1 MGLRDGIEL
10 GLSLSNAYNQDL
22 YQRADAERRQA
33 DAAYQ
38 EEARQRQRGQ
48 WAAVDQAGQS
58 AIQRIAQAGINN
70 KIAATDAGFAAPER
84 DPRVLRQGGYGSV
97 STGADGSDQ
106 YTEGQQAEKLS
117 FGPQYEAGLEMLR
130 EKAKLAQASGDS
142 NALLS
147 VGNELKAL
155 QMGAGATAI
164 RNRILSA
171 SPDEVA
177 KMAKQIS
184 DDKRNGWQMKTDPK
198 TGITTVSNGGPAVPL
213 SQSQLGDLVSAR
225 WRLKQGD
232 ETAAQDIAKVHESL
246 AGKDKE
252 QLETF
257 RGLAQTNNGAATAAN
272 GIQMQGAHLRLAQN
286 ADKRAG
292 AEFDA
297 GAPTRQL
304 NSTLG
309 TLQLGLAN
317 TSDPTERAA
326 IQEKINAIQGGI
338 GAGKEQP
345 AEVKLASAMVKAG
358 MYPDMR
364 TALEVAIT
372 KKGQSADEIH
382 QGFVQ
387 AGIKNMM
394 PADQSVS
401 KADEAMAAMGYTKKG
416 GRWTQGAGAA
426 DTVAKFGTAADAEA
440 AAKAGKLKPG
450 DKVEI
455 NGRTATYKP

>member
-22 YQRADAERRQA
+22 RQRADAERQQA

-38 EEARQRQRGQ
+38 EEQRTRQRGQ
-48 WAAVDQAGQS
+48 WAATDQAGQS

-70 KIAATDAGFAAPER
+70 GIAATDAGFAAPAR

-97 STGADGSDQ
+97 STGADGAEQ
-106 YTEGQQAEKLS
+106 YTDAQQPEKLS
-117 FGPQYEAGLEMLR
+117 FGAQYEAGLEMLR
-130 EKAKLAQASGDS
+130 EKAKLAQAAGDS

-171 SPDEVA
+171 SPDDLA

-213 SQSQLGDLVSAR
+213 NQSQLGDLVSAR

-252 QLETF
+252 QLETY
-257 RGLAQTNNGAATAAN
+257 RGLAQTNNSAATAAS
-272 GIQMQGAHLRLAQN
+272 GILTQRN
-286 ADKRAG
+286 ADTRAAASHKQG
-292 AEFDA
+292 SDDRTAAQKA
-297 GAPTRQL
+297 GVALYQETNPNATPAQLAAVKAGVLPAVPSL
-304 NSTLG
+304 NS
-309 TLQLGLAN
+309 
-317 TSDPTERAA
+317 
-326 IQEKINAIQGGI
+326 NA
-338 GAGKEQP
+338 P
-345 AEVKLASAMVKAG
+345 SEVKLATAMVNAG

-372 KKGQSADEIH
+372 KKGQSGDDLH
-382 QGFVQ
+382 SDFVQ
-387 AGIKNMM
+387 AGIKNMT
-394 PADQSVS
+394 PAVDAVA
-401 KADEAMAAMGYTKKG
+401 KADEAMEAMGYTKKN
-416 GRWTQGAGAA
+416 GRWGQGGSQAA
-426 DTVAKFGTAADAEA
+426 AVAKFGTAADAEA
-440 AAKAGKLKPG
+440 AAKAGKLKAG